1 MVTTILSLLFQLVLI
16 LFLIVVCLI
25 IVSIIS
31 ETIIDVLTKVFK
43 WIKKGFNVICNR
55 GNKGE

>member
-1 MVTTILSLLFQLVLI
+1 MVTTFLSLLLQLVLI

-25 IVSIIS
+25 LLSIIN
-31 ETIIDVLTKVFK
+31 ETIIGIISTAWK
-43 WIKKGFNVICNR
+43 WIKKGFNVIFNR